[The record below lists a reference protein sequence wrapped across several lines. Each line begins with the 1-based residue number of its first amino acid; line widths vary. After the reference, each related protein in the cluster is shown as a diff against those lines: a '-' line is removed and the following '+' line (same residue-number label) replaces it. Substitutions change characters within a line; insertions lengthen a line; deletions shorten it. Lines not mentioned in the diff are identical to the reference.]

1 MTTATTTQVSQPQ
14 SAPHSGPPAGTH
26 PPVPTPAGEL
36 LTPDERRALE
46 LRYDGRIPE
55 QAILDTLRARHEAT
69 RGEIVAAIEEASQTA
84 IRHFTERD
92 RLKIA
97 EPDNAWMI
105 GYENNRGHVALR
117 EADELNRRL
126 VAMLEP
132 ST

>member
-1 MTTATTTQVSQPQ
+1 MTNAAQTNSQTPSVPPLG
-14 SAPHSGPPAGTH
+14 SARRQH
-26 PPVPTPAGEL
+26 PPVPTPAGDL
-36 LTPDERRALE
+36 LTSDEKRALE
-46 LRYDGRIPE
+46 LRYDGRIPQ
-55 QAILDTLRARHEAT
+55 QAIIDTLSARHEAT

-84 IRHFTERD
+84 IRHFAERD